1 MQEYFK
7 IVCFISAIS
16 ILVLLLPIFLKAQ
29 SKFLSTHTYT
39 SIQLYIQIY
48 SLIFRATASLTI
60 LAAGAWELQRTILT
74 YSVLFQK
81 SNKLIS
87 FLSLKT
93 KYIWLS
99 EINHRSRLHIAST
112 KRKSRNNVENNH
124 TARKVTKV
132 FN

>member
-99 EINHRSRLHIAST
+99 EINHRSRLHIGST